1 MSGLRLSSINFH
13 DNANVAREKS
23 IFWVVSPF
31 LLIFQVIKY
40 TKSYINRFDEKV
52 RCDGCGKEV
61 KCDSKMDEDWIIFCA
76 ECEKEL
82 DLDFVE

>member
-40 TKSYINRFDEKV
+40 TKLLNPLIPK
-52 RCDGCGKEV
+52 GH
-61 KCDSKMDEDWIIFCA
+61 
-76 ECEKEL
+76 
-82 DLDFVE
+82 